1 MIIVLKANAT
11 KEEVKPLIDSL
22 KAKGMQIDI
31 SKGTRQTVMGL
42 VGNTGVIDVER
53 VQSYEFV
60 DKVMRVEVPYKRASR
75 AFHPQDSVIPVG
87 SSGVSIGGK
96 KLAVIAGPCLH

>member
-1 MIIVLKANAT
+1 MIIVLKANTT
-11 KEEVKPLIDSL
+11 KEEVKPLMDSL

-42 VGNTGVIDVER
+42 VGNTAVIDVEQ

-75 AFHPQDSVIPVG
+75 AFHPQDSVIPIG
-87 SSGVSIGGK
+87 NSGVTIGG
-96 KLAVIAGPCLH
+96 